1 MTENQ
6 KKQRGRPKGKVGQAT
21 MRRRALVERVEKS
34 LKSKGRTPL
43 EIFAAVMGGDLSI
56 TEMQFE
62 AAKAAAPYIHPKL
75 SSVEMNATVRRRI
88 EDMSDDELEALAN
101 SGDSAEES

>member
-1 MTENQ
+1 
-6 KKQRGRPKGKVGQAT
+6 

-34 LKSKGRTPL
+34 LKSKGRPPL